1 MNQEDVK
8 TMLSID
14 LIVWNELACL
24 LEKHPD
30 ENLHA
35 KGSPPWTSRDVY
47 AHLAR
52 WLNHN
57 NACIEAYCAGRKK
70 PELAASP
77 LEMND
82 RWQNEDKKL
91 TLNEAR
97 RKAGVALASH
107 IAAIESIP
115 PDKWDAEMF
124 KLVNIDGAS
133 HYAKHINYI
142 TVNDKA

>member
-1 MNQEDVK
+1 MNAEDVK
-8 TMLSID
+8 TMLTID

-30 ENLHA
+30 KNLHG

-57 NACIEAYCAGRKK
+57 NACIEAYCAGRKQ
-70 PELAASP
+70 PELEASP
-77 LEMND
+77 EAMND
-82 RWQNEDKKL
+82 RWQREDKNL
-91 TLNEAR
+91 SLDEAR
-97 RKAGVALASH
+97 TKAGVALASR
-107 IAAIESIP
+107 IAAIEAIP
-115 PDKWDAEMF
+115 QDKWDTEMMGIV
-124 KLVNIDGAS
+124 LYDNAS

-142 TVNDKA
+142 VADNE

>member
-1 MNQEDVK
+1 MNHEDVK

-30 ENLHA
+30 GNLHA
-35 KGSPPWTSRDVY
+35 KNSPPWTSRDVY

-57 NACIEAYCAGRKK
+57 NACIEAYCACKEH
-70 PELAASP
+70 PQLAVPP

-82 RWQNEDKKL
+82 RWQKEDKNL
-91 TLNEAR
+91 TLDEAR
-97 RKAGVALASH
+97 RKAGVALASRL
-107 IAAIESIP
+107 AAIEAIL
-115 PDKWDAEMF
+115 PDKWDVEMF

-133 HYAKHINYI
+133 HYAAHINYI
-142 TVNDKA
+142 VVNNGK